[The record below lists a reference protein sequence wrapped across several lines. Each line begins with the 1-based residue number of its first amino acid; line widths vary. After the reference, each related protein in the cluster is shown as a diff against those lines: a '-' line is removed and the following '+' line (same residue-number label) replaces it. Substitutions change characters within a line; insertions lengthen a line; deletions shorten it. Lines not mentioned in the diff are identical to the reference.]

1 MAGFDPVTGK
11 LVDPEALKSLVFNPV
26 GMTVPH
32 SKVVDDKK
40 VTEILDDSSG
50 RKMAES
56 TEHKSGRVDANVF
69 PEPATTS
76 TRGGY

>member
-11 LVDPEALKSLVFNPV
+11 VVDREALGSLVFNPA
-26 GMTVPH
+26 GKTVPGT
-32 SKVVDDKK
+32 KIVDDKK
-40 VTEILDDSSG
+40 VTDILDDESG

-69 PEPATTS
+69 PEPATTN